1 MVMRSLLQSKAIVE
15 SILINAVNSRVN
27 SRVNTNQIIYSNKIK
42 LNIMIGTATIY
53 ST

>member
-1 MVMRSLLQSKAIVE
+1 MVMRSYLQSKAIVE
-15 SILINAVNSRVN
+15 SILINVVN